1 MGGPK
6 ETPVWPVQIQD
17 HHWSLTTLCA
27 LSLRCQGCTCT
38 QQFQRQATCR
48 SSLMPV
54 LRRKAGGRPDGD
66 FACYQ
71 QALSGASL
79 FAVIPFLTGMFPEVD
94 VDGSLVSR
102 TVVITSIGAGV
113 GTVMAGGQF
122 NDLGGVRFGYAMCA
136 GILVAAPFVWYALRA
151 AAAHESTATRVSG
164 LAPATHGRTSAPVPH

>member
-1 MGGPK
+1 
-6 ETPVWPVQIQD
+6 
-17 HHWSLTTLCA
+17 
-27 LSLRCQGCTCT
+27 
-38 QQFQRQATCR
+38 
-48 SSLMPV
+48 MPV

-136 GILVAAPFVWYALRA
+136 GSWWMPLTWYALRA
-151 AAAHESTATRVSG
+151 AAAHESSTTQLRVPSS
-164 LAPATHGRTSAPVPH
+164 THPHASTPVPH